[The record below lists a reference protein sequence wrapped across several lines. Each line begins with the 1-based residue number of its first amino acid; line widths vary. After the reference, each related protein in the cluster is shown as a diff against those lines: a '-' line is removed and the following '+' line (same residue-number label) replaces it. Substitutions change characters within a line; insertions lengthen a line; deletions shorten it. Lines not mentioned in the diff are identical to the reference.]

1 MAALATA
8 AGAGVVV
15 APTAGASTPHTTG
28 PTGPVVRDGAAQPV
42 FSDRA
47 GEWTVKEAWVE
58 VPVDSDRD
66 GRNDRVHVRYARAT
80 AATGKLPVIMHASPY
95 FTGVNDVPNHN
106 VDHDLY
112 DPGARSIWT
121 SSPGGARPTAVQ
133 LLDPWTSKR
142 WIPRGFAWMEVES
155 LGTGGSTG
163 CPTTGGVNE
172 TLGVKAVIDWLNG
185 RATAVDAAGKAVRA
199 SFANGNVGMVGT
211 SYDGTLPNAVA
222 ATGVDG
228 LKAIIPTSAISD
240 WYGYY
245 RAGGAVVAPEGYQG
259 EDADVL
265 AKFVLT
271 RANPAICRPVIADLA
286 RAQDRLTGDLNNF
299 WQGRSYLADV
309 AKVKAA
315 VYVAH
320 GLSDWN
326 VKPSQAGLWYR
337 ALRAQGTPAKV
348 YWHQGGHGGE
358 PPVNA
363 QVRWFTRY
371 VLGIRNG
378 VDSEPRALIESPTGI
393 NKAYAEWPVP
403 GVRNRSMSFSSFI
416 LRAGTPKARMT
427 FADDPR
433 QTLTSFTN
441 APRRATGLAYESFP
455 IEKATRLSGFP
466 TATLKVSLA
475 QPNANLTVGILD
487 IDKAGRATL
496 VTQGWAD
503 PQKRRS
509 LWRTDPITPGAVMT
523 VKVRLEATDH
533 VFAPGHSLALTIL
546 QSDHDFTIRP
556 PAGKQVQVDVTR
568 SGITLPL
575 DRPLP

>member
-1 MAALATA
+1 M
-8 AGAGVVV
+8 
-15 APTAGASTPHTTG
+15 P
-28 PTGPVVRDGAAQPV
+28 
-42 FSDRA
+42 
-47 GEWTVKEAWVE
+47 
-58 VPVDSDRD
+58 
-66 GRNDRVHVRYARAT
+66 
-80 AATGKLPVIMHASPY
+80 ISPWA
-95 FTGVNDVPNHN
+95 H
-106 VDHDLY
+106 
-112 DPGARSIWT
+112 
-121 SSPGGARPTAVQ
+121 
-133 LLDPWTSKR
+133 
-142 WIPRGFAWMEVES
+142 
-155 LGTGGSTG
+155 
-163 CPTTGGVNE
+163 
-172 TLGVKAVIDWLNG
+172 
-185 RATAVDAAGKAVRA
+185 
-199 SFANGNVGMVGT
+199 
-211 SYDGTLPNAVA
+211 
-222 ATGVDG
+222 
-228 LKAIIPTSAISD
+228 
-240 WYGYY
+240 
-245 RAGGAVVAPEGYQG
+245 
-259 EDADVL
+259 
-265 AKFVLT
+265 
-271 RANPAICRPVIADLA
+271 
-286 RAQDRLTGDLNNF
+286 DRLTGDLNNF

-371 VLGIRNG
+371 VLSIRNG

-503 PQKRRS
+503 PQNRRS